1 VINEATG
8 WQVDGVTDAYS
19 VAVGVRHHTKDKG
32 DLAIAHVQVELI
44 ERGAM
49 VLVPMTE
56 HAPFDLVA
64 YLDGSF
70 FRVQVK
76 YRATSRG
83 VLPVHFRS
91 VWSDRHGVHAKPME
105 RTEVDV
111 LAIYSPETRC
121 CYYLNPS
128 DFAASVSLRLAPVK
142 NGQLA
147 NVLLAEHFRSF
158 PPTPR
163 QAVS

>member
-1 VINEATG
+1 MG
-8 WQVDGVTDAYS
+8 L
-19 VAVGVRHHTKDKG
+19 RHHTKDKG
-32 DLAIAHVQVELI
+32 DLATAQVQVELI

-49 VLVPMTE
+49 VLIPMTE

-91 VWSDRHGVHAKPME
+91 VWSDRHGVHATPME

-111 LAIYSPETRC
+111 LAIYSPETRS
-121 CYYLNPS
+121 CYYLNPA
-128 DFAASVSLRLAPVK
+128 DFLASVSLRLTPPK

-147 NVLLAEHFRSF
+147 NVLFADEFRTF
-158 PPTPR
+158 PPQPR
-163 QAVS
+163 S